1 MDIAALASVMKHSGI
16 KQQASMSVL
25 KMTMEQAKLQADDLT
40 KILEQTAKAMEL
52 SVNPN
57 LGGNVDIR
65 L

>member
-16 KQQASMSVL
+16 KQQASISVL
-25 KMTMEQAKLQADDLT
+25 KMTMEQVKLQADDLT
-40 KILEQTAKAMEL
+40 QILEQAAKAMEL

-57 LGGNVDIR
+57 LGGNIDIR

>member
-16 KQQASMSVL
+16 KQQASISVM
-25 KMTMEQAKLQADDLT
+25 KMTMEQAKVQASDLSQILQHS
-40 KILEQTAKAMEL
+40 AKAMEL

-57 LGGNVDIR
+57 LGCNIDIR